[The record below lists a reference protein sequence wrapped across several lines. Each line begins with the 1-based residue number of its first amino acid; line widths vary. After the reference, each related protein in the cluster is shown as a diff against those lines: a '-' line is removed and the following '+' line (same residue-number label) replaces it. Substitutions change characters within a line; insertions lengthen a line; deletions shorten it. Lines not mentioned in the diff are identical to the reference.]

1 MPEDT
6 RMFQDMFQEL
16 SVYEKKGVPIVMEGS
31 PASPTQVVRAHM
43 VMEDSVYMRDYV
55 LNEEGDLKALYF
67 YHVKI

>member
-1 MPEDT
+1 MPEDAS
-6 RMFQDMFQEL
+6 MFQDMYQEL
-16 SVYEKKGVPIVMEGS
+16 SVYEKKGVPIVMEGR

-43 VMEDSVYMRDYV
+43 VMEESVYMRDYV

>member
-1 MPEDT
+1 MPEDA

-31 PASPTQVVRAHM
+31 LASPTQVVRAHM
-43 VMEDSVYMRDYV
+43 VMEDSAYMRDYV

-67 YHVKI
+67 YLVKI